1 MSVLREEPTEEET
14 EKWGG
19 YSMKSY
25 QDATEIKTPKYQA
38 SVISGSQAP
47 LSI

>member
-1 MSVLREEPTEEET
+1 MSVLREEPTEEEA
-14 EKWGG
+14 EKWEG